1 MNYTEE
7 QLRVFNFVKYD
18 SNHGIID
25 AVAGSGKTTTIID
38 SASHID
44 RSKKILFCAFNNS
57 IAKEI
62 SSRFMQKGMGEIQVK
77 TMHALG
83 LDILKSNFP
92 GTFRMESDK
101 YSKLVDQFLE
111 HESSQEI
118 LRDLCDLNDI
128 PVDSQNK
135 IDQYQLKN
143 FRSVIKSTAIDACN
157 KLRLTLTPFDLAAFK
172 NLVKH
177 YNILNERKLT
187 SKSIDDEISLYFEI
201 VKRVVA
207 KGNELAQKT
216 FLIDFA
222 DMLYLPF
229 EWKLTPLSRF
239 DLLFIDE
246 CQDLSRSQL
255 AVALKYVKKEG
266 RILSVGDPHQ
276 SIYGFTGADIESFKQ
291 IKDLP
296 NTVTLSLSKCFRCP
310 DNVIELAQH
319 FRADISSFAP
329 KEGFIKKI
337 QYDEV
342 IQHVK
347 SGNLIISRTKAPL
360 QVLIFK
366 MIDKSITIEVHEDEV
381 KEFMNDL
388 RFLFSK
394 DELSAASVYRNGN
407 DFFEKVVERNVY
419 FAEKKTQKFKTKQD
433 KENFLAEE
441 KHLIEA
447 KVDFIKKQLSINPGI
462 QNINALLKRIE
473 QLISG
478 GNDAVKLYTIHR
490 AKGLE
495 NETVFILDF
504 DLLPLYRD
512 GQKDWEK
519 TQERNLKYVA
529 LTRTKKNLFLVNS
542 EPLIEIDD
550 GASLFDALGDLWKK

>member
-1 MNYTEE
+1 MEYTEE
-7 QLRVFNFVKYD
+7 QQKVFNFVKYE

-38 SASHID
+38 SASLID
-44 RSKKILFCAFNNS
+44 PAKKILFCAFNNS
-57 IAKEI
+57 IAREI
-62 SSRFMQKGMGEIQVK
+62 SARFLQKRMGGVTVK

-83 LDILKSNFP
+83 LDILKSNFAND
-92 GTFRMESDK
+92 FRLENDK
-101 YSKLVDQFLE
+101 YQKLVDQFLDQ
-111 HESSQEI
+111 ESSQE
-118 LRDLCDLNDI
+118 LLSRLCEINDI
-128 PVDSQNK
+128 PFDSRNNVDE
-135 IDQYQLKN
+135 YQLKG
-143 FRSVIKSTAIDACN
+143 FRSTVKSTASDACS
-157 KLRLTLTPFDLAAFK
+157 KLRLTLTRFELEAFS

-177 YNILNERKLT
+177 YNIFSERKLA
-187 SKSIDDEISLYFEI
+187 SKFIDEEINIYFTI
-201 VKRVVA
+201 VKQIVT
-207 KGNELAQKT
+207 KGNDLAKRT

-229 EWKLTPLSRF
+229 EWELTPLSRF
-239 DLLFIDE
+239 DLLFVDE
-246 CQDLSRSQL
+246 CQDLSKSQL
-255 AVALKYVKKEG
+255 AVALKFVKKDG

-276 SIYGFTGADIESFKQ
+276 SIYGFTGADIESFDR
-291 IKDLP
+291 IKNLP
-296 NTVTLSLSKCFRCP
+296 NTSTLSLSKCFRCP
-310 DNVIELAQH
+310 DNVIELAQQ
-319 FRADISSFAP
+319 FRNDMSSFAP
-329 KEGFIKKI
+329 KEGFIKVI

-342 IQHVK
+342 IQYVK
-347 SGNLIISRTKAPL
+347 PGNLIISRTKAPL

-366 MIDKSITIEVHEDEV
+366 MIDKSIIIEVHEDEV
-381 KEFMNDL
+381 KDFMNEL

-394 DELSAASVYRNGN
+394 EELSVSAIYRNGN
-407 DFFEKVVERNVY
+407 DFFEKIVDRNVH
-419 FAEKKTQKFKTKQD
+419 FAEKKSQKFKSKQE
-433 KENFLAEE
+433 KETFLKEE
-441 KHLIEA
+441 RHLIEA
-447 KVDFIKKQLSINPGI
+447 KVDFIKKQLSINPGV

-478 GNDAVKLYTIHR
+478 GKDAVKLSTIHR

-504 DLLPLYRD
+504 DDLPLYRD

-550 GASLFDALGDLWKK
+550 GTSLFDALGDLWKK

>member
-1 MNYTEE
+1 MEYTDE
-7 QLRVFNFVKYD
+7 QLKIFNFVKYE

-38 SASHID
+38 SASLID
-44 RSKKILFCAFNNS
+44 SSKKILFCAFNNS

-62 SSRFMQKGMGEIQVK
+62 SNRFLQKGMAAVQVK

-83 LDILKSNFP
+83 LEILKTNFA
-92 GTFRMESDK
+92 GTFRLENDK
-101 YSKLVDQFLE
+101 YSKLIDQFLE
-111 HESSQEI
+111 QETSEEI
-118 LRDLCDLNDI
+118 LRRLCEINDI
-128 PVDSQNK
+128 PIDSQNK
-135 IDQYQLKN
+135 IDQYQLKA
-143 FRSVIKSTAIDACN
+143 FRSVVKATALDAST
-157 KLRLTLTPFDLAAFK
+157 KLRLTLTRFELEAFS

-177 YNILNERKLT
+177 YNVFNERKLG
-187 SKSIDDEISLYFEI
+187 SKFVDEEINLYFLIAKEI
-201 VKRVVA
+201 IS
-207 KGNELAQKT
+207 KGNDLAKRT

-229 EWKLTPLSRF
+229 EWNLTPLSRF

-246 CQDLSRSQL
+246 CQDLSKSQL

-276 SIYGFTGADIESFKQ
+276 SIYGFTGADIESFNQ
-291 IKDLP
+291 IRSLP

-319 FRADISSFAP
+319 FRNDIFPFSS
-329 KEGFIKKI
+329 KEGFINKI

-347 SGNLIISRTKAPL
+347 PGNLIISRTKAPL

-366 MIDKSITIEVHEDEV
+366 MIDKSIVIEVHEDEV
-381 KEFMNDL
+381 KDFMNEL

-394 DELSAASVYRNGN
+394 EELSTSSIYRDGN
-407 DFFEKVVERNVY
+407 DFFEKIVDRNVY
-419 FAEKKTQKFKTKQD
+419 FAEKKSQKIRSKQE
-433 KENFLAEE
+433 KENFLIEE
-441 KHLIEA
+441 RHLIEA
-447 KVDFIKKQLSINPGI
+447 KIDFIKKQLSINPGI

-473 QLISG
+473 QLFSG
-478 GNDAVKLYTIHR
+478 GKDAVKLSTIHR

-504 DLLPLYRD
+504 DVLPLYRD
-512 GQKDWEK
+512 GQKDWER

-529 LTRTKKNLFLVNS
+529 LTRTKKHLFLVNS
-542 EPLIEIDD
+542 EPLFEIDD
-550 GASLFDALGDLWKK
+550 GISLFDTLGDLWKK